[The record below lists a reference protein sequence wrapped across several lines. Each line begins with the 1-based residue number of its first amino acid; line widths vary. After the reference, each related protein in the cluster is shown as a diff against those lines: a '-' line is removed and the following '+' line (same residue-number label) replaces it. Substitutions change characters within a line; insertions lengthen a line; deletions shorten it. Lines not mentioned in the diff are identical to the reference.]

1 MHWHGLTQFGS
12 PFRDGT
18 PAASQWP
25 VPPGKY
31 FDYEFM
37 LDEDISGTLYV
48 PVLMSA
54 DKKLVSFACGG
65 WTFDCP
71 RSAYRSSARWFSGR
85 FKLSDRI

>member
-12 PFRDGT
+12 PFSDGT

-48 PVLMSA
+48 PVLMS
-54 DKKLVSFACGG
+54 
-65 WTFDCP
+65 
-71 RSAYRSSARWFSGR
+71 
-85 FKLSDRI
+85 SDE